1 MAGSPARALSTE
13 VETARSLL
21 ADRPTM
27 EELQS
32 RYFQLVLSEVGG
44 NRHHAAQVLG
54 LNRRTV
60 QRLIARY
67 GLNALTSQ
75 EFDTAEEDLDI

>member
-1 MAGSPARALSTE
+1 MQALI
-13 VETARSLL
+13 

-27 EELQS
+27 DVLQS
-32 RYFQLVLSEVGG
+32 RYFQFVLHEVEG
-44 NRHHAAQVLG
+44 NRHRAAEVLG

-67 GLNALTSQ
+67 GLNAL
-75 EFDTAEEDLDI
+75 AESESDLQAENEGSLEDLDEE